1 MVFIEPR
8 RTCSTNDI
16 VYHLLGCYI
25 FLLRRFFL
33 EISCLYDSRKTNEA
47 IMKNL
52 QAIADKAAISLSFIC
67 TVHCLALPL
76 LVVLLPALAVFNLED
91 EASHL
96 WMLAAV
102 VPTSLFA
109 LTMGCKK
116 HKKIAVM
123 VFGLVGLAVLIAAV
137 VLGHDILSETGE
149 QVLLVSGAIIIALGH
164 LKNHQLCKRSSC
176 ECHS

>member
-1 MVFIEPR
+1 
-8 RTCSTNDI
+8 
-16 VYHLLGCYI
+16 
-25 FLLRRFFL
+25 
-33 EISCLYDSRKTNEA
+33 
-47 IMKNL
+47 MKNI
-52 QAIADKAAISLSFIC
+52 QALADKAAITLSFIC
-67 TVHCLALPL
+67 TIHCLALPL
-76 LVVLLPALAVFNLED
+76 VVVFLPALAVLNLED

-116 HKKIAVM
+116 HKKLAVM
-123 VFGLVGLAVLIAAV
+123 VFGLAGLAVLIAAV
-137 VLGHDILSETGE
+137 LLGHDILTEAGE
-149 QVLLVSGAIIIALGH
+149 QILLAIGAIIIALGH